1 MKQLKMKQKKTKKWI
16 SKGVTAAG
24 EGAIATGQGKGPIR
38 HGQNF

>member
-1 MKQLKMKQKKTKKWI
+1 MKQKKTKKWI
-16 SKGVTAAG
+16 SKGVTASG